1 MARLA
6 RRLAFPFALLALL
19 AAPAASSAADYT
31 WSGVAEHEPFSNWSN
46 PENWLGGV
54 PPSGSVGTLSFP
66 FVGFKPRNQSENDLA
81 GISANA
87 MDITGGFP
95 GHSVLPESSIYEIE
109 GNQIGLGEGGITV
122 TPSVLATSWTET
134 DIMAPLLLSA
144 PQTWTVNGNANGTG
158 YLHIDGDVSGPSQ
171 ALSVALNTG
180 NLTVGGDVETAA
192 ISLSG
197 TGSVGLGS
205 AVGNYLVGAL
215 NGNNGNP
222 VNLGSGVSLF
232 DQNTTRFDQHPYDLG
247 ALTLAEGALLK
258 LGQAEYSAPVPLPVN
273 GGITLS
279 PNSQLSLLY
288 NSQITATGAVN
299 LNGASLRIEVGTT
312 LINGA
317 PACNV
322 LDVDTLV
329 STTATITGTFQ
340 GVPDGGLISLPCG
353 LPVDALARVNYTPH
367 AVIATL
373 LQRTTTALQVSDT
386 TPPAGRPVT
395 ATATVTGERVGEGN
409 PAGTVSFFDGGAPI
423 PGCSAQPLLPNEA
436 VSSASCELSF
446 PAAGT
451 HEITAAYSGSPTFL
465 ASTSSTPRVIVVG
478 PAAPGPRQGAGHRLL
493 LLSKRIRVRA
503 SGAASLRLDC
513 RGEASCR
520 GTLRLTVKHD
530 KGTMRIASARFS
542 ILTGRH
548 TVALKL
554 NRAGKRLLA
563 RAGGRLEATLII
575 GGDGGGKQR
584 RVHLILTGRRAG
596 R

>member
-1 MARLA
+1 MARLT
-6 RRLAFPFALLALL
+6 RKLAFPVALLALL
-19 AAPAASSAADYT
+19 AAPAAASAADYT
-31 WSGVAEHEPFSNWSN
+31 WSGAAELEPFFAWSN

-54 PPSGSVGTLSFP
+54 APSGSVGTLSFP
-66 FVGFKPRNQSENDLA
+66 FVGFKPSNKSENDLV

-95 GHSVLPESSIYEIE
+95 SHGVYSESSIYEIE

-122 TPSVLATSWTET
+122 TPAVLATAWTET
-134 DIMAPLLLSA
+134 VIMAPLLLSA
-144 PQTWTVNGNANGTG
+144 PQTWTVDGNANGTG
-158 YLHIDGDVSGPSQ
+158 YLHMDADVSGPSQ
-171 ALSVALNTG
+171 ALNVALNTG
-180 NLTVGGDVETAA
+180 NLTVGGDIETGA

-197 TGSVGLGS
+197 TGSVDLG
-205 AVGNYLVGAL
+205 AALGNYPVGAL
-215 NGNNGNP
+215 NGNDGNP
-222 VNLGSGVSLF
+222 VNLGAGVSLF
-232 DQNTTRFDQHPYDLG
+232 DQNTTQFDHYPYDLG
-247 ALTLAEGALLK
+247 ALTLAGGAMLQ
-258 LGQAEYSAPVPLPVN
+258 LGQPEYNAPVTLPVN

-279 PNSQLSLLY
+279 PNSQLALLY
-288 NSQITATGAVN
+288 NSHITATGPVN
-299 LNGASLRIEVGTT
+299 LDGAALRIEVGTT

-322 LDVDTLV
+322 LDVDRLI

-423 PGCSAQPLLPNEA
+423 PGCSAQPLSPQENVAL
-436 VSSASCELSF
+436 ASCELSF

-478 PAAPGPRQGAGHRLL
+478 PAAPGPHHGAGHRLL
-493 LLSKRIRVRA
+493 LLSKRIPVTA
-503 SGAASLRLDC
+503 GGAASLKLDC

-520 GTLRLTVKHD
+520 GTLRLTVRRK
-530 KGTMRIASARFS
+530 KATTIGSARFA
-542 ILTGRH
+542 IAPGKH
-548 TVALKL
+548 TIEVKL

-563 RAGGRLEATLII
+563 RAGGRLKAALII

-584 RVHLILTGRRAG
+584 RVHLVLTGRRAG

>member
-1 MARLA
+1 MARLT
-6 RRLAFPFALLALL
+6 RKLAFPVALLALL
-19 AAPAASSAADYT
+19 AAPAAASAADYT
-31 WSGVAEHEPFSNWSN
+31 WSGVAEQEPVSSWSN

-54 PPSGSVGTLSFP
+54 VPSGSVGTLSFP
-66 FVGFKPRNQSENDLA
+66 FVGFKPHYKSENDLI

-87 MDITGGFP
+87 MEITGGFP
-95 GHSVLPESSIYEIE
+95 SHSVYPESSIYEIE

-122 TPSVLATSWTET
+122 TPAVEATAWTET

-180 NLTVGGDVETAA
+180 TLAVGGDIETGA

-197 TGSVGLGS
+197 TASVDLG
-205 AVGNYLVGAL
+205 AALGNYLVGAL

-222 VNLGSGVSLF
+222 VNVGAGVSLF
-232 DQNTTRFDQHPYDLG
+232 DQNTNASDSNTYDLG

-258 LGQAEYSAPVPLPVN
+258 LGQPDYNAPVALPVN
-273 GGITLS
+273 GGIILS
-279 PNSQLSLLY
+279 PNSQLSLLF
-288 NSQITATGAVN
+288 NSRIAATGPVN
-299 LNGASLRIEVGTT
+299 LDGARLNIEVGTT

-322 LDVDTLV
+322 LDVYTLI
-329 STTATITGTFQ
+329 STTAMLTGTLA
-340 GVPDGGLISLPCG
+340 GIPDGTVISVPCG

-373 LQRTTTALQVSDT
+373 LQRTTTGLEVSDT

-409 PAGTVSFFDGGAPI
+409 AGGTVSFFDGGAPI
-423 PGCSAQPLLPNEA
+423 PGCSAQPLSPQENVAL
-436 VSSASCELSF
+436 ASCELSF
-446 PAAGT
+446 PAPGT
-451 HEITAAYSGSPTFL
+451 HEITAAYSGSSTFL

-478 PAAPGPRQGAGHRLL
+478 PPRPEPRRRHGHAGTHLR
-493 LLSKRIRVRA
+493 KTIRVNA
-503 SGAASLRLDC
+503 SGAAALSLDC

-520 GTLRLTVKHD
+520 GTLRLTVSRK
-530 KGTMRIASARFS
+530 KATTIGTARFS
-542 ILTGRH
+542 IAPGEH
-548 TVALKL
+548 TIEVKL
-554 NRAGKRLLA
+554 NRTGKRLLA
-563 RAGGRLEATLII
+563 GSGGRLKATLII
-575 GGDGGGKQR
+575 GDGAVKQR
-584 RVHLILTGRRAG
+584 LVDLVLTGRRAG